1 MRNLVWT
8 FWLALILAIV
18 GTFVTSIVL
27 VRQWN
32 TYTNFSQ
39 IEGRPNY
46 PLRELSKEV
55 EILLNNDGNLE
66 NVLLDNPIIEFGD
79 TYLVNS
85 LGIDVLD
92 RTLPEE
98 IMMNLDGQSIS
109 RQPIFSQTI
118 KANSGEL
125 YTLIFRFDLR
135 SRPLW
140 NLFKR
145 FGLYWVFFVAFV
157 ISGVISWWLAIKTV
171 RPIQDIA
178 FASGLHDEEDFLSKI
193 DVKIL
198 KRPDEI
204 GELARQL
211 QLSGIKI
218 QELIKKQKDL
228 LRDVSHEVRTP
239 LARLQIATETLQLDA
254 GDKRAL
260 NQIKDEILIIDQLV
274 QDLLHLSH
282 FDRPSK
288 SHQIENF
295 KVNTLVDE
303 FIERSKIL
311 ASTKNLSITSS
322 STNTNN
328 VDVKGNKFLLDR
340 ALDNLMSNAI
350 RHSPNNSEIEIKTEI
365 DNENC
370 YISISDQGE
379 GVIEESLEK
388 IFEPFHRLDTS
399 RNRETGGFGL
409 GLSLVKQIVELHK
422 GSVNAFNHPNGLL
435 VKLSIPLG

>member
-260 NQIKDEILIIDQLV
+260 NRIKDEILIIDQLV

>member
-350 RHSPNNSEIEIKTEI
+350 RHSPNNSDIEIKTEI

-435 VKLSIPLG
+435 VKLSIPVG

>member
-46 PLRELSKEV
+46 PLRELSKEI

-79 TYLVNS
+79 TYLINS

-92 RTLPEE
+92 RNLPEE

-109 RQPIFSQTI
+109 RQPIFSQII

-125 YTLIFRFDLR
+125 YTLVFRFDLR

-140 NLFKR
+140 RLFKR

-178 FASGLHDEEDFLSKI
+178 LASGLHDEEDFLSKI
-193 DVKIL
+193 DEKIL

-211 QLSGIKI
+211 QLSGMKI

-254 GDKRAL
+254 GDERAL

-328 VDVKGNKFLLDR
+328 VDVNGNKFLLNR

>member
-228 LRDVSHEVRTP
+228 LRNVSHEVRTP

-379 GVIEESLEK
+379 GVIDESLEK

-435 VKLSIPLG
+435 VKLSIPVG

>member
-46 PLRELSKEV
+46 PLRELSKEI

-79 TYLVNS
+79 TYLINS

-92 RTLPEE
+92 RNLPEE

-109 RQPIFSQTI
+109 RQPIFSQII

-125 YTLIFRFDLR
+125 YTLVFRFDLR

-140 NLFKR
+140 RLFKR

-157 ISGVISWWLAIKTV
+157 ISGIISWWLAIKTV

-178 FASGLHDEEDFLSKI
+178 LASGLHDEEDFLSKI
-193 DVKIL
+193 DEKIL

-211 QLSGIKI
+211 QLSGMKI

-254 GDKRAL
+254 GDERAL

-295 KVNTLVDE
+295 KVNTLIDE
-303 FIERSKIL
+303 FIDRSKIL
-311 ASTKNLSITSS
+311 TSTKNLSITSS
-322 STNTNN
+322 TTNTNN
-328 VDVKGNKFLLDR
+328 VDVNGNKFLLDR

>member
-239 LARLQIATETLQLDA
+239 LARLQIATETLQFDA

-350 RHSPNNSEIEIKTEI
+350 RYSPNNSEIEIKTEI

-435 VKLSIPLG
+435 VKLSIPVG

>member
-92 RTLPEE
+92 RNLPEE

-109 RQPIFSQTI
+109 RQPIFSQII

-125 YTLIFRFDLR
+125 YTLVFRFDLR

-140 NLFKR
+140 RLFKR

-178 FASGLHDEEDFLSKI
+178 LASGLHDEEDFLSKI
-193 DVKIL
+193 DEKIL

-211 QLSGIKI
+211 QLSGMKI

-254 GDKRAL
+254 GDERAL
-260 NQIKDEILIIDQLV
+260 NQIKEEILIIDQLV

-295 KVNTLVDE
+295 KVNTLIDE
-303 FIERSKIL
+303 FIDRSKIL
-311 ASTKNLSITSS
+311 TSTKNLSITSS

>member
-98 IMMNLDGQSIS
+98 IMMNLDGQSIG
-109 RQPIFSQTI
+109 RQPIFSQPI

-254 GDKRAL
+254 GDERAL

>member
-288 SHQIENF
+288 SHQIKNF

-435 VKLSIPLG
+435 VKLSIPVG

>member
-157 ISGVISWWLAIKTV
+157 MSGVISWWLAIKIV

-211 QLSGIKI
+211 QLSGMKI

-254 GDKRAL
+254 GDERAL

-311 ASTKNLSITSS
+311 ASIKNLSITSS

-370 YISISDQGE
+370 YVSISDQGE

-388 IFEPFHRLDTS
+388 IFEPFYRLDTS

>member
-350 RHSPNNSEIEIKTEI
+350 RHSPKNSEIEIKTEI

>member
-55 EILLNNDGNLE
+55 EILLNNEGNLE

-92 RTLPEE
+92 RSLPEE

>member
-1 MRNLVWT
+1 MT
-8 FWLALILAIV
+8 SALDPSGIFLS
-18 GTFVTSIVL
+18 GLDFTGYFLS
-27 VRQWN
+27 
-32 TYTNFSQ
+32 
-39 IEGRPNY
+39 
-46 PLRELSKEV
+46 PLL
-55 EILLNNDGNLE
+55 
-66 NVLLDNPIIEFGD
+66 
-79 TYLVNS
+79 YL
-85 LGIDVLD
+85 
-92 RTLPEE
+92 
-98 IMMNLDGQSIS
+98 
-109 RQPIFSQTI
+109 
-118 KANSGEL
+118 
-125 YTLIFRFDLR
+125 
-135 SRPLW
+135 
-140 NLFKR
+140 
-145 FGLYWVFFVAFV
+145 
-157 ISGVISWWLAIKTV
+157 GVISWWLAIKTV

-193 DVKIL
+193 DEKIL

>member
-46 PLRELSKEV
+46 PLRELSKEI

-92 RTLPEE
+92 RNLPEE

-109 RQPIFSQTI
+109 RQPIFSQII

-125 YTLIFRFDLR
+125 YTLVFRFDLR

-140 NLFKR
+140 RLFKR

-178 FASGLHDEEDFLSKI
+178 LASGLHDEEDFLSKI
-193 DVKIL
+193 DEKIL

-211 QLSGIKI
+211 QLSGMKI

-254 GDKRAL
+254 GDERAL
-260 NQIKDEILIIDQLV
+260 NQIKEEILIIDQLV

-295 KVNTLVDE
+295 KVNTLIDE
-303 FIERSKIL
+303 FIDRSKIL
-311 ASTKNLSITSS
+311 TSTKNLSITSS

-399 RNRETGGFGL
+399 RDRETGGFGL

>member
-55 EILLNNDGNLE
+55 EILLNSDGNLE

-288 SHQIENF
+288 SHQIKNF

>member
-92 RTLPEE
+92 RSLPEE

-295 KVNTLVDE
+295 KVDTLVDE

-365 DNENC
+365 DNEKC

-379 GVIEESLEK
+379 GVIDESLEK

-435 VKLSIPLG
+435 VKLSIPVG

>member
-92 RTLPEE
+92 RTLPKE

-109 RQPIFSQTI
+109 RQPIFSQII

-288 SHQIENF
+288 SHQIKNF

>member
-55 EILLNNDGNLE
+55 EILLNSDGNLE

-295 KVNTLVDE
+295 KVDTLVDE

-350 RHSPNNSEIEIKTEI
+350 RHSPNNSEIEIKTKI

-435 VKLSIPLG
+435 VKLSIPVG

>member
-125 YTLIFRFDLR
+125 YTLVFRFDLR

-140 NLFKR
+140 SLFKR

-295 KVNTLVDE
+295 KVDTLVDE

>member
-66 NVLLDNPIIEFGD
+66 KVLLDNPIIEFGD

-295 KVNTLVDE
+295 KVDTLVDE

>member
-239 LARLQIATETLQLDA
+239 LARLQIATETLQFDA

-260 NQIKDEILIIDQLV
+260 NQIKDEIFIIDQLV

>member
-92 RTLPEE
+92 RNLPEE

-254 GDKRAL
+254 GDERAL

>member
-46 PLRELSKEV
+46 PLRELSKEI

-92 RTLPEE
+92 RNLPEE

-109 RQPIFSQTI
+109 RQPIFSQII

-125 YTLIFRFDLR
+125 YTLVFRFDLR

-140 NLFKR
+140 RLFKR

-178 FASGLHDEEDFLSKI
+178 LASGLHDEEDFLSKI
-193 DVKIL
+193 DEKIL

-211 QLSGIKI
+211 QLSGMKI

-295 KVNTLVDE
+295 KVNTLIDE
-303 FIERSKIL
+303 FIDRSKIL
-311 ASTKNLSITSS
+311 TSTKNLSITSS

-379 GVIEESLEK
+379 GVIEDSLEK

>member
-46 PLRELSKEV
+46 PLRELSKEI

-157 ISGVISWWLAIKTV
+157 MSGVISWWLAIKTV

-193 DVKIL
+193 DEKIL

-211 QLSGIKI
+211 QLSGMKI

-254 GDKRAL
+254 GDERAL

-295 KVNTLVDE
+295 KVNTLIDE
-303 FIERSKIL
+303 FIDRSKIL
-311 ASTKNLSITSS
+311 TSTKNLSITSS

-370 YISISDQGE
+370 YVSISDQGE

>member
-66 NVLLDNPIIEFGD
+66 KVLLDNPIIEFGD

-109 RQPIFSQTI
+109 RQTIFSQII

-157 ISGVISWWLAIKTV
+157 MSGVISWWLAIKTV

-193 DVKIL
+193 DEKIL

-211 QLSGIKI
+211 QLSGMKI

-254 GDKRAL
+254 GDERAL

-311 ASTKNLSITSS
+311 ASIKNLSITSS

-370 YISISDQGE
+370 YVSISDQGE

-388 IFEPFHRLDTS
+388 IFEPFYRLDTS

>member
-98 IMMNLDGQSIS
+98 IMINLDGQSIS

-370 YISISDQGE
+370 DIGISDQGE

-435 VKLSIPLG
+435 VKLSIPVG

>member
-288 SHQIENF
+288 SHQIKNF

-328 VDVKGNKFLLDR
+328 VDVNGNKFLLDR

-435 VKLSIPLG
+435 VKLSIPVG

>member
-157 ISGVISWWLAIKTV
+157 MSGVISWWLAIKTV

-211 QLSGIKI
+211 QFSGMKI

-254 GDKRAL
+254 GDERAL

-311 ASTKNLSITSS
+311 ASIKNLSITSS

-370 YISISDQGE
+370 YVSISDQGE

-388 IFEPFHRLDTS
+388 IFEPFYRLDTS

>member
-157 ISGVISWWLAIKTV
+157 MSGVISWWLAIKTV

-193 DVKIL
+193 DEKIL

-211 QLSGIKI
+211 QLSGMKI

-254 GDKRAL
+254 GDERAL

-311 ASTKNLSITSS
+311 ASIKNLSITSS

-370 YISISDQGE
+370 YVSISDQGE

-388 IFEPFHRLDTS
+388 IFEPFYRLDTS

>member
-55 EILLNNDGNLE
+55 EILLNSDGNLE

-178 FASGLHDEEDFLSKI
+178 FASGLHDEEDYLSKI

-239 LARLQIATETLQLDA
+239 LARLQIATETLQFDA

-295 KVNTLVDE
+295 KVDTLVDE

-350 RHSPNNSEIEIKTEI
+350 RHSPNNSEIEIKTKI

-422 GSVNAFNHPNGLL
+422 GSVNAFNNPNGLL

>member
-92 RTLPEE
+92 RSLPEE

-328 VDVKGNKFLLDR
+328 VDVNGNKFLLDR

-388 IFEPFHRLDTS
+388 IFEPFYRLDTS

>member
-211 QLSGIKI
+211 QLSGMKI

-328 VDVKGNKFLLDR
+328 VDVNGNKFLLDR

>member
-92 RTLPEE
+92 RNLPEE

>member
-46 PLRELSKEV
+46 PLRELSKEI

-92 RTLPEE
+92 RTLPKE

-435 VKLSIPLG
+435 VKLSIPVG